1 MNPQDFLALAT
12 EILPHLSGQW
22 NALADGEYSYPRIS
36 FEAPEHPGWSILMRM
51 HWREN
56 RLTVSAS
63 LNGLDGHLR
72 RDEPLPSITLDPA
85 RPAVTLA
92 RDINRRVIKHLP
104 RLEAIAQPR
113 ADEEA
118 RKTGRLEQ
126 RAQRL
131 IDASGGALAGG
142 GHRNGHGDSTYT
154 RELFC
159 PSAGYQAIDAS
170 AEVRQ
175 DEIKLSIS
183 LPLELAEQVMAL
195 VGPHIGELNSDR
207 ARAVEAE

>member
-36 FEAPEHPGWSILMRM
+36 FEAPEHPGWAILMRM
-51 HWREN
+51 HWR
-56 RLTVSAS
+56 
-63 LNGLDGHLR
+63 G
-72 RDEPLPSITLDPA
+72 
-85 RPAVTLA
+85 
-92 RDINRRVIKHLP
+92 
-104 RLEAIAQPR
+104 
-113 ADEEA
+113 
-118 RKTGRLEQ
+118 Q
-126 RAQRL
+126 RF
-131 IDASGGALAGG
+131 DASGGALAGG
-142 GHRNGHGDSTYT
+142 GHRNGHGDSTYM

-183 LPLELAEQVMAL
+183 LPLHVAEPGMAL
-195 VGPHIGELNSDR
+195 GGQ
-207 ARAVEAE
+207 

>member
-12 EILPHLSGQW
+12 EILPHLIGQW
-22 NALADGEYSYPRIS
+22 HALSDGEYSHPRIK
-36 FEAPEHPGWSILMRM
+36 FESSEHPGWSILMRM

-63 LNGLDGHLR
+63 LSGLDGHLR
-72 RDEPLPSITLDPA
+72 RDEPPPNITLDPA
-85 RPAVTLA
+85 RSAVTLA

-131 IDASGGALAGG
+131 IDASGGTLAGG
-142 GHRNGHGDSTYT
+142 VHRNGHSDSAYM

-159 PSAGYQAIDAS
+159 YSAGYQAIDAS

-175 DEIKLSIS
+175 DKIKLMLD
-183 LPLELAEQVMAL
+183 LPLELAEQVLRLIA
-195 VGPHIGELNSDR
+195 PHIGELNSDR
-207 ARAVEAE
+207 AAESE